1 MTVVPEIV
9 LQENKVD
16 NKEGSAMQ
24 LSSTRKNIVRSFIG
38 LAVLTAVL
46 SISTVTVLA
55 VDDGKLSMT
64 AEGVTAARA
73 LYHQHPD
80 GKVRNGDYMAMQF
93 VHPAYWHY
101 SLYSKDFSLGMEMV
115 KTFRSTV
122 TTYVNARTKHMDGIL
137 AAAGKSGIKQMVNL
151 GAGYD
156 SRAYRYHKS
165 MPGVHFFEI
174 ELPAMVVEKKRRVAE
189 ILGEIPAYVTFV
201 PIDFNTQ
208 NIPDELAKAGY
219 DPSLKTLFI
228 WEGVT
233 YYISAGAV
241 EATLEFV
248 RDQSAPGSSIVFDYM
263 PQGVIKGNWKQYPDA
278 RRLSFYVKYIGE
290 PFIFGVPEGQEQLWI
305 EQRGL
310 KMISDLDQQTLEE
323 RYLTMSNGNLV
334 GRSNSAFR
342 IMYAVVPEK

>member
-1 MTVVPEIV
+1 MTVVSEIE
-9 LQENKVD
+9 LQENQSVR
-16 NKEGSAMQ
+16 KEGSAMQ
-24 LSSTRKNIVRSFIG
+24 VSSTCRNIARSFIG
-38 LAVLTAVL
+38 LAVFIAVFSFTA
-46 SISTVTVLA
+46 VTVLA

-80 GKVRNGDYMAMQF
+80 EQVRNGDYLAMQF

-101 SLYSKDFSLGMEMV
+101 SLYSKDFALGMEMV

-137 AAAGKSGIKQMVNL
+137 AAAGKNGIKQMVNL

-156 SRAYRYHKS
+156 SRAYRYHEA
-165 MPGVHFFEI
+165 MPGVRFFEI
-174 ELPAMVVEKKRRVAE
+174 ELPAMVVEKKRRVKE
-189 ILGEIPAYVTFV
+189 ILGEIPEYVTFV

-208 NIPDELAKAGY
+208 NIPDELARAGY
-219 DPSLKTLFI
+219 DPSLKTLFL

-241 EATLEFV
+241 EATLEFI
-248 RDQSAPGSSIVFDYM
+248 RDQSAPGSSVVFDYM
-263 PQGVIKGNWKQYPDA
+263 PLGVIQGNWKKYPDA
-278 RRLSFYVKYIGE
+278 RRLAFYVKYIGE
-290 PFIFGVPEGQEQLWI
+290 PFVFGVPEGQEQQWI

-310 KMISDLDQQTLEE
+310 KMVSDLDREALEE
-323 RYLTMSNGNLV
+323 RYLTLGNGKLA